1 MFDELLTDADRQYL
15 RRVEEF
21 CREKVD
27 PNCAKWDE
35 DESLPR
41 EIFTDAGRLG
51 LLGMTAPTELGGR
64 GLSFTTYVHAL
75 MTLGRHSAA
84 LAVDIAAHNALSVG
98 HILTFGSEA
107 QRRCYVPKLASGEWL
122 GAWALTEPNAG
133 SDTNAVESFAVQA
146 GDRWE
151 LSGEKMFITQ
161 GRRADVLVV
170 MARSGQPQRVN
181 GDARPEISAFVVT
194 AQYRQVIRKIPT
206 YGIKSSDT
214 AEIRFDRAPAEL
226 LGQRGK
232 GRENAL
238 SLLDRGRIGI
248 AALAVGIARAARDEA
263 AAYSL
268 RRKQFSRPI
277 ADFQAVQWM
286 LADST
291 AELEAA
297 ELLVLKAAALEDA
310 GRSSPRAASIAKLFA
325 SEAATRIC
333 NRAVQVLGGRGVS
346 RDYPVERYL
355 RDAKICEIV
364 EGTSE
369 VQRLIIARD
378 VLKETEAVS
387 ITPSPLYS
395 GERAG
400 VRGQPSS
407 SGRSAPHPNPLP

>member
-51 LLGMTAPTELGGR
+51 LLGMTAPTELG
-64 GLSFTTYVHAL
+64 
-75 MTLGRHSAA
+75 
-84 LAVDIAAHNALSVG
+84 
-98 HILTFGSEA
+98 
-107 QRRCYVPKLASGEWL
+107 
-122 GAWALTEPNAG
+122 
-133 SDTNAVESFAVQA
+133 
-146 GDRWE
+146 
-151 LSGEKMFITQ
+151 

-395 GERAG
+395 G
-400 VRGQPSS
+400 
-407 SGRSAPHPNPLP
+407 